1 MRSPAPAPPPA
12 EPAAEPAAAEPAP
25 APQSGKMAEKESE
38 SKRRRV
44 SVDAADAGG
53 EGAGGEGNLPSPQVD
68 LMSRTPAK
76 PPTSAYDPKDLTMS
90 DQERL
95 KLGLSLPDRDFGPAD
110 TKLWTKVQV

>member
-1 MRSPAPAPPPA
+1 
-12 EPAAEPAAAEPAP
+12 
-25 APQSGKMAEKESE
+25 MAEKESE

-53 EGAGGEGNLPSPQVD
+53 EGAGEGIGNLPSPQLD

-110 TKLWTKVQV
+110 TKLWTKVQVCNSNSHMWTCHIARVGE